1 MYHPNMFES
10 HQHMFDMTPKES
22 GNDLGLTGS
31 REDDFETKSGAE
43 VTMENLLE
51 EELQDPNQRPN
62 KKKRY
67 HRHTQRQIQE
77 LESFFKECPH
87 PDDKQRKELS
97 RELNLEPLQ
106 IKFWFQNKR
115 TQMKAQHERHDNS
128 ILKADNDKL
137 RAENN
142 RYKDALSNATCPN
155 CGGPAAIGEMSFD
168 EQHLRIENARL
179 REEIDRISSIAAKY
193 VGKPLLPHSSPSTQL
208 TSSHYIPSRSLGLEV
223 GNFGTNHQTSF
234 VGEMHGTSDIMRSVS
249 IPCEADKPMIVELAV
264 AALEELVTMAQTG
277 DPLWGLNDN
286 LGEILNEEEYFRMFP
301 RGIGPKP
308 IGFRSEASRESTVV
322 IMNHINLVEI
332 LMNVNQ
338 YSSVF
343 CGIVSRALTLE
354 VLSTGIAGN
363 YNGAL
368 QVMTAEFQV
377 PSPLV
382 PTRENYFLRY
392 CKQHGDNT
400 WAVVDV
406 SLDNLRPS
414 PITRSRRRPSGC
426 LIQEL
431 QNGYSKV
438 TWVEHMEVDDRSVH
452 TMYKPLVNTGLAFG
466 AKRWVAT
473 LDRQCE
479 RLASSMASNIPTGDL
494 SVITSPEGRK
504 SMLKLAERMVMS
516 FFSGVGASTAHAWT
530 TLATT
535 GSDDVRVMTRKS
547 MDDPGRPPGIVLSAA
562 TSFWIPVAPKR
573 VFDFLRDEN
582 SRSEWDILSNGGLV
596 QKMAHIANGR
606 DPGNSI
612 SLLRVND
619 TNSGPSNMLILQESC
634 TDVSGSYVIYAPVDM
649 TAMDVVLS
657 GGDPDYVALL
667 PSGFAILPDGGEGG
681 NASAGAE
688 GGGNNRV
695 VVNAGSLL
703 TVAFQIIVDSVP
715 TAKLSLGSVA
725 TVNSLIKCT
734 VERIKGKI
742 ADGSHGKVS
751 VDHYHRYPGDLDL
764 MKDLGVNSYRFS
776 LSWARILPK
785 GRFGDVNMEGIN
797 HYNRMINAILKRGME
812 PFVTLTHYDMP
823 QELECRYGSWLNPQ
837 IREDFEHYAEIC
849 FRHFGNRVKFWTTFN
864 EPNVQ
869 VILGYRKGTYP
880 PSRCSKTFANCTR
893 GGSDIEPLVAAH
905 NIIRSHFAAVS
916 LYRERFQEQQGGKI
930 GIVMNA
936 IWFEPVSDSLADSL
950 AAERAQ
956 AFYLTWFLD
965 PIVFGRYPR
974 EMQEILGQDLPKF
987 TRDDLKISKNGLD
1000 FIGINQY
1007 TSRYAKDCLHSVCE
1021 PGKGGSRAEGF
1032 VHSNALKDG
1041 LPLGE
1046 PTGVNWF
1053 NVYPQGM
1060 EEMLMYA
1067 TERYRNIPLYVTENG
1082 FGENSTGVLLNDYRR
1097 VKFMSN
1103 YLDALKRAM
1112 RKGADVRGYF
1122 TWSLLDNFEWISGYT
1137 VRFGMY
1143 HVDFNTLERTPRLSA
1158 SWYKNFISKHISSQS
1173 KDDA

>member
-10 HQHMFDMTPKES
+10 HHNMFDMTPKDS
-22 GNDLGLTGS
+22 DNDLGLTGS

-43 VTMENLLE
+43 VTMENPLE

-106 IKFWFQNKR
+106 VKFWFQNKR
-115 TQMKAQHERHDNS
+115 TQMKAQHERHENS
-128 ILKADNDKL
+128 ILKSDNDKL

-142 RYKDALSNATCPN
+142 RYKDALNNATCPN

-179 REEIDRISSIAAKY
+179 REEIDRISAIAAKY
-193 VGKPLLPHSSPSTQL
+193 VGKPLLAHSSSSFPQL
-208 TSSHYIPSRSLGLEV
+208 TSSHHIPSRSLDLEV
-223 GNFGTNHQTSF
+223 GNFGNSNNSQTGF
-234 VGEMHGTSDIMRSVS
+234 LGDMYGTSDIMRSVS
-249 IPCEADKPMIVELAV
+249 IHNDADKPMIVELAV
-264 AALEELVTMAQTG
+264 AAMEELVRMAQTG
-277 DPLWGLNDN
+277 DPLWVPSDN
-286 LGEILNEEEYFRMFP
+286 TVEILNEEEYFRTFP

-308 IGFRSEASRESTVV
+308 MGLRSEASRESTVV

-332 LMNVNQ
+332 LMDVNQ
-338 YSSVF
+338 WSSVF

-354 VLSTGIAGN
+354 VLSTGVAGN

-382 PTRENYFLRY
+382 PTRENYFVRY
-392 CKQHGDNT
+392 CKQHNDNT

-406 SLDNLRPS
+406 SLDSLRPS

-438 TWVEHMEVDDRSVH
+438 TWVEHTEVDDRSVH

-516 FFSGVGASTAHAWT
+516 FCSGVGASNAHAWT

-596 QKMAHIANGR
+596 QEMAHIANGR
-606 DPGNSI
+606 DPGNSV
-612 SLLRVND
+612 SLFRVNSA
-619 TNSGPSNMLILQESC
+619 NSGQSNMLILQESC
-634 TDVSGSYVIYAPVDM
+634 TDASGSYVIYAPVDIM
-649 TAMDVVLS
+649 AMNVVLS

-667 PSGFAILPDGGEGG
+667 PSGFAILPDGSSRV

-688 GGGNNRV
+688 GGVDGNNLEV
-695 VVNAGSLL
+695 VTSTASNCGSLL
-703 TVAFQIIVDSVP
+703 TVAFQILVDSVP

-734 VERIKGKI
+734 VERIK
-742 ADGSHGKVS
+742 AA
-751 VDHYHRYPGDLDL
+751 
-764 MKDLGVNSYRFS
+764 
-776 LSWARILPK
+776 LSC
-785 GRFGDVNMEGIN
+785 DV
-797 HYNRMINAILKRGME
+797 A
-812 PFVTLTHYDMP
+812 
-823 QELECRYGSWLNPQ
+823 
-837 IREDFEHYAEIC
+837 
-849 FRHFGNRVKFWTTFN
+849 
-864 EPNVQ
+864 
-869 VILGYRKGTYP
+869 
-880 PSRCSKTFANCTR
+880 
-893 GGSDIEPLVAAH
+893 
-905 NIIRSHFAAVS
+905 
-916 LYRERFQEQQGGKI
+916 
-930 GIVMNA
+930 
-936 IWFEPVSDSLADSL
+936 
-950 AAERAQ
+950 
-956 AFYLTWFLD
+956 
-965 PIVFGRYPR
+965 
-974 EMQEILGQDLPKF
+974 
-987 TRDDLKISKNGLD
+987 
-1000 FIGINQY
+1000 
-1007 TSRYAKDCLHSVCE
+1007 
-1021 PGKGGSRAEGF
+1021 
-1032 VHSNALKDG
+1032 
-1041 LPLGE
+1041 
-1046 PTGVNWF
+1046 
-1053 NVYPQGM
+1053 
-1060 EEMLMYA
+1060 
-1067 TERYRNIPLYVTENG
+1067 
-1082 FGENSTGVLLNDYRR
+1082 
-1097 VKFMSN
+1097 
-1103 YLDALKRAM
+1103 
-1112 RKGADVRGYF
+1112 
-1122 TWSLLDNFEWISGYT
+1122 
-1137 VRFGMY
+1137 
-1143 HVDFNTLERTPRLSA
+1143 
-1158 SWYKNFISKHISSQS
+1158 
-1173 KDDA
+1173 